1 MAWRWSVKKA
11 RKQRRQRNEL
21 PCFKNRGQGRIVEAR
36 GYPEA
41 QTSLLFNL
49 SSLHV
54 SSRTNTHTRAHTCTI
69 RFHSFI
75 ILFNKA
81 YHLWPTTAI
90 RPSNRFQQRGW
101 WKCSWKGWV
110 REKGG
115 WGPLGNRH
123 LDEARGREDQGGW
136 RHATIIWVRTGYDPV
151 AEPQTS
157 FSRLHT
163 HTQVLKNDAYKIGRG
178 ILSMEESRNFIVVP
192 CRHGKWEIEFARFLW
207 NAGPSLYSFAFL
219 VSHAS
224 IIIGQCCHAI

>member
-21 PCFKNRGQGRIVEAR
+21 LCFKNRGQGRIVEAR

-54 SSRTNTHTRAHTCTI
+54 SSRTNTHTHTRTPAPYV
-69 RFHSFI
+69 FI
-75 ILFNKA
+75 ASSSSSIKR
-81 YHLWPTTAI
+81 TTYD
-90 RPSNRFQQRGW
+90 PLLLSNRFQQRGW

-157 FSRLHT
+157 FSHT
-163 HTQVLKNDAYKIGRG
+163 YA
-178 ILSMEESRNFIVVP
+178 SFEERCIQN
-192 CRHGKWEIEFARFLW
+192 WE
-207 NAGPSLYSFAFL
+207 GDSLD
-219 VSHAS
+219 
-224 IIIGQCCHAI
+224 GGE

>member
-1 MAWRWSVKKA
+1 MKWLGGGPWKRHTNNADKETSCHALKTGDREESWKSGVTRR
-11 RKQRRQRNEL
+11 RK
-21 PCFKNRGQGRIVEAR
+21 P
-36 GYPEA
+36 
-41 QTSLLFNL
+41 L
-49 SSLHV
+49 SSSTFHL
-54 SSRTNTHTRAHTCTI
+54 STYPPGPTHTHARIPAPYV
-69 RFHSFI
+69 FI
-75 ILFNKA
+75 ASSSSSIKR
-81 YHLWPTTAI
+81 TTYD
-90 RPSNRFQQRGW
+90 PLLLSNRFQQRGW

-115 WGPLGNRH
+115 WGPLSNRH

-207 NAGPSLYSFAFL
+207 NAGLSLYSFAFL